1 MHNEWEQN
9 AMSSSS
15 IGRELNILI
24 YGSNLMARSQGN
36 WAIASQHYLTPKEL
50 LQRYTGITLL
60 CFFFFF
66 FSLFLFSGW
75 RDYGNLFKHYL
86 LSNHVQRLHIY
97 YLFIRKITFKD
108 AAMEVALTLLH
119 RFQSYG
125 SWNLFVERIFFLFSC
140 YPNCTILHSFS
151 CIFSQQSQHWSVDR
165 NK

>member
-15 IGRELNILI
+15 IGRELNI
-24 YGSNLMARSQGN
+24 SNLREQPDG
-36 WAIASQHYLTPKEL
+36 K
-50 LQRYTGITLL
+50 ITRKLGHCVPAL
-60 CFFFFF
+60 SHTERTFAEIHWNYSPVLFFP
-66 FSLFLFSGW
+66 LFLFSGW

-108 AAMEVALTLLH
+108 AAMEVALTLLR
-119 RFQSYG
+119 RFQSYR